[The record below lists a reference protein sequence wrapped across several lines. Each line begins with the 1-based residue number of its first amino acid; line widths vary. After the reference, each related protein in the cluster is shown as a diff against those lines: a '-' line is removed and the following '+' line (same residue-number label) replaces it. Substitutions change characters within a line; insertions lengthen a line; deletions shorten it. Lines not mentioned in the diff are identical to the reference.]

1 MVVSMQLDTRI
12 PLAVQGP
19 QIDSPQNM
27 LAKALQVRQMQNSL
41 QEQERQTGQRNALAG
56 VLGGAFDDNGR
67 LRSGALGQIG
77 QVAPDFVPQYANLA
91 STQQR
96 LDRQNSLQNTS
107 LAMKKQEWAQQGF
120 ATAETPQQA
129 AQYIRSGVNNGI
141 LSPEEGE
148 RGLAQIPQD
157 PAQYAQWRT
166 QINQSMMTPAQ
177 RAEEGRGRY
186 SGVQQST
193 AGAYRVGKDGVEFL
207 TDPESGKRV
216 MPIGADV
223 ANAGALAGAKTDATE
238 NAKRMAAAKADL
250 PKLEAGIS
258 TIERVL
264 NSIENHPGKDR
275 AVGAYMGQ
283 IAPSLLG
290 PDAVDFERK
299 REQLQG
305 NLFLQAYDQLRGGGQ
320 ITEVEGAKAEAAMA
334 NMSRAQSVEQFN
346 AAVKEFREV
355 IQAARQRARNAAK
368 GIYDDGGEQ
377 PAQPAAGASGGVL
390 SPAQRT
396 AQPPQPAPAGR
407 TVTRTGTL
415 NGRKVQQ
422 YSDGSTEYAD

>member
-19 QIDSPQNM
+19 QIDNPQNM

-41 QEQERQTGQRNALAG
+41 QDQERQMGQRNALAG

-91 STQQR
+91 NAQQR
-96 LDRQNSLQNTS
+96 LDRQDALQNTS
-107 LAMKKQEWAQQGF
+107 LAMRKQEWAQQGF
-120 ATAETPQQA
+120 ATSETPQQA
-129 AQYIRSGVNNGI
+129 AAYIQNGVQAGI
-141 LSPEEGE
+141 LSPEEGQ
-148 RGLAQIPQD
+148 RGISQIPQD
-157 PAQYAQWRT
+157 PAQYTQWRN
-166 QINQSMMTPAQ
+166 QINQSMMTAAQ
-177 RAEEGRGRY
+177 RAELQKGSY
-186 SGVQQST
+186 SAPLQTSQGFAQADRSGNVRILT
-193 AGAYRVGKDGVEFL
+193 GPDGKPL
-207 TDPESGKRV
+207 
-216 MPIGADV
+216 MPTSLDATGQAAV
-223 ANAGALAGAKTDATE
+223 TGAKKEAE
-238 NAKRMAAAKADL
+238 EGAKRLAAAKADL

-264 NSIENHPGKDR
+264 NSIESHPGKNR

-290 PDAVDFERK
+290 ADAVDFERK

-334 NMSRAQSVEQFN
+334 NMSRAQSVEQFD
-346 AAVKEFREV
+346 AALKEFREV
-355 IQAARQRARNAAK
+355 IQGARQRARNAAN
-368 GIYDDGGEQ
+368 GIYDDGNTQ
-377 PAQPAAGASGGVL
+377 MPPAQPNAGGGVL
-390 SPAQRT
+390 SSS
-396 AQPPQPAPAGR
+396 QPAPPPSRR
-407 TVTRTGTL
+407 TVVRTGTL
-415 NGRKVQQ
+415 NGRKVEQ

>member
-1 MVVSMQLDTRI
+1 MQLDTRI

-19 QIDSPQNM
+19 QIENPQNM
-27 LAKALQVRQMQNSL
+27 LARALQVRQMQNSL

-56 VLGGAFDDNGR
+56 VLGGAFDDSGR

-96 LDRQNSLQNTS
+96 LDRQDTLQNTD
-107 LAMKKQEWAQQGF
+107 LAMKKQAWAKQGF
-120 ATAETPQQA
+120 ATSETPQQA
-129 AQYIRSGVNNGI
+129 AAYIQSGVENGI
-141 LSPEEGE
+141 LTPEEGQ

-157 PAQYAQWRT
+157 PAQYAQWRN
-166 QINQSMMTPAQ
+166 QINQSMLTAAQ
-177 RAEEGRGRY
+177 RAELEKGSFSAPVQTNQGIVQIDRKGNVRVATGPNGQPLMPTTLDA
-186 SGVQQST
+186 SGQAAVT
-193 AGAYRVGKDGVEFL
+193 
-207 TDPESGKRV
+207 
-216 MPIGADV
+216 
-223 ANAGALAGAKTDATE
+223 GAKKEAEE
-238 NAKRMAAAKADL
+238 NAKRQAAAKAEL

-264 NSIENHPGKDR
+264 NSIENHPGKNR

-283 IAPSLLG
+283 VAPSLLG
-290 PDAVDFERK
+290 PDAVDFTRK
-299 REQLQG
+299 LEQLQG

-355 IQAARQRARNAAK
+355 VQAARQRARNAAK
-368 GIYDDGGEQ
+368 GIYDDAAPQ
-377 PAQPAAGASGGVL
+377 SAQPAAAPPGGVL
-390 SPAQRT
+390 SPAQPA
-396 AQPPQPAPAGR
+396 AQPSQGAPTGR
-407 TVTRTGTL
+407 TITRTGTL
-415 NGRKVQQ
+415 GGRKVVQ
-422 YSDGSTEYAD
+422 YSDGTTEYAD